1 MSFLH
6 HPRTY
11 IEWGEKQRLR
21 VSSDF
26 HTHLWCWSTDTT
38 QHTQQINKYLK
49 RKKKCHCGCFKG
61 LFLPDLSGA
70 VLIFAFIFN
79 WFRTTLFDFMNM
91 YFIALKV
98 MDAFCW
104 RGCVRSGLPRKACVS
119 ERSLVPSPPHILSL
133 NFSHPFLPFINL
145 YIYFKE
151 TLI

>member
-49 RKKKCHCGCFKG
+49 RKKNVIVDVLRDYFYLIWVELFLYLHLFLTDSELLYLTLWICTSLLWKLWTHFAGEGVLGLDSHGKHVFLKG
-61 LFLPDLSGA
+61 LLFLLRHISSRWTS
-70 VLIFAFIFN
+70 V
-79 WFRTTLFDFMNM
+79 
-91 YFIALKV
+91 
-98 MDAFCW
+98 
-104 RGCVRSGLPRKACVS
+104 
-119 ERSLVPSPPHILSL
+119 ILSSL
-133 NFSHPFLPFINL
+133 SSTYTSISKKP
-145 YIYFKE
+145 
-151 TLI
+151 